1 MRSPSLAILGGTFD
15 PVHAGHLALARAAL
29 KHLPVDRVIFLPAAR
44 SPFKKSAPIAS
55 GPERFALL
63 VLATRHEPRFEISP
77 LELLTDGPRF
87 TVDSLREIRRRH
99 RPRELWW
106 LMGMDNLAGFT
117 KWKQPDE
124 ILRLARLGVAAR
136 PGNAR
141 PQLPPAWAA
150 RVDFLPLRRTVSAGA
165 LRAVLRTGQRALL
178 RTGSPRPIEFSA
190 AANDLLNDLPSPVR
204 NYLAQHPLYS
214 QNRKTRKAR

>member
-1 MRSPSLAILGGTFD
+1 MRLPAGESLAVLGGTFD

-29 KHLPVDRVIFLPAAR
+29 KHLPVERVIFLPATR
-44 SPFKKSAPIAS
+44 SPFKKSVPIAS

-77 LELLTDGPRF
+77 LELLADRPRF
-87 TVDSLREIRRRH
+87 TIDSLREIRRRH
-99 RPRELWW
+99 RPRALWW
-106 LMGMDNLAGFT
+106 VMGMDNLAGFAQ
-117 KWKQPDE
+117 WKQPDE

-141 PQLPPAWAA
+141 PLLPPAWAA

-165 LRAVLRTGQRALL
+165 LRAVLRS
-178 RTGSPRPIEFSA
+178 GSPRPIEFSA
-190 AANDLLNDLPSPVR
+190 AANDLLNALPPPVR